1 MLQLAGLTAAAA
13 PYAREMEWE
22 AAPSWPEAMDWEAT
36 PAIEAGWAP
45 APPLP
50 EALTMDWEAV
60 LAGDIE
66 ILAAAPEPA
75 APPAPWCGPGGA
87 AAPILQAPVR
97 QFARAPWPFKQQ
109 AGAGWTAALPP
120 PPPLP
125 PLPSP
130 PLSANPWPSRLPPA
144 PWPFKQQAGAGWAAP
159 PPPRP
164 PPPPPPPPPFGAH
177 PWPSLR
183 PVAARAV
190 QQQAVAR
197 WAAAP
202 PPPLLSASPVAPLP
216 PPGAGHPAPPPP
228 PTPEG
233 PWRAAAGGQEA
244 ASDARASNAAGAGP
258 PAELPVWSRAWPTLR
273 TSSLGACTTHCS
285 D

>member
-75 APPAPWCGPGGA
+75 APPAPWCGQGGA

-97 QFARAPWPFKQQ
+97 LFARAPWPFKQQ

-125 PLPSP
+125 PL
-130 PLSANPWPSRLPPA
+130 
-144 PWPFKQQAGAGWAAP
+144 
-159 PPPRP
+159 
-164 PPPPPPPPPFGAH
+164 PPPPFGAH

-233 PWRAAAGGQEA
+233 PWRAAAGGQET

-258 PAELPVWSRAWPTLR
+258 RAELPVR
-273 TSSLGACTTHCS
+273 
-285 D
+285 